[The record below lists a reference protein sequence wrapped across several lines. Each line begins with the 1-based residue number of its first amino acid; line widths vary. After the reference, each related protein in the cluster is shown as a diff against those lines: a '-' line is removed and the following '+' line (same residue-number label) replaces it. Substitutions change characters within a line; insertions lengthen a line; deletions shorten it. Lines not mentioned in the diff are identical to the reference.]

1 MFLDIHVGHLRE
13 LLTGRTVNRRE
24 IAFRVAER
32 VRQYQD
38 EGLARGDRV
47 MVCYGNNLEFFIDLL
62 AVRHLGASF
71 VPIDGRLTAFEVENL
86 ARAVRPRFILV
97 DSKAD
102 NSIITAITAAGA
114 KVINPAAWNASKQA
128 QSVAMPFSSRVRLD
142 DEALILFTSGSTGTP
157 KGVVHTHRSLRAR
170 WIALRES
177 LGVQSYHRALCLLI
191 WHRRSSLRTKC
202 GYGSRVEERRCNRN
216 PGASC

>member
-1 MFLDIHVGHLRE
+1 MFLDIHVGHLTE

-24 IAFRVAER
+24 
-32 VRQYQD
+32 
-38 EGLARGDRV
+38 
-47 MVCYGNNLEFFIDLL
+47 
-62 AVRHLGASF
+62 
-71 VPIDGRLTAFEVENL
+71 
-86 ARAVRPRFILV
+86 FILV

-114 KVINPAAWNASKQA
+114 KVINPAAWNVSKQA
-128 QSVAMPFSSRVRLD
+128 QPAAMPFSSRARLD

-177 LGVQSYHRALCLLI
+177 FGVQSYHRALCLLI
-191 WHRRSSLRTKC
+191 WHRRPSLRTKC